1 MMFNVEHISV
11 LDDPSE
17 WCRQLLSPEGL
28 SPELVADFTAKVE
41 ALISSCKGMEGQ
53 SIKVIFTGRHGQSLH
68 NLLAIQHGGYDQAHI
83 VQPVVDPPL
92 TDAGQEQTRAIGINL
107 QKACERGLREPEVHF
122 TSPLT
127 RCCQTMFNEWGWCA
141 VPSQTLS
148 ATFIEGLREHLILHD
163 WNRRRSLSRLKENWP
178 TYVVPSDMTEADQLF
193 LAQWEMGRDET
204 EEELLARTSVA
215 LQHIL
220 HASEGKTYISVTSHS
235 GAIRGLQNAANA
247 PRNDLKPGELVPL
260 VIRVTEKCG

>member
-1 MMFNVEHISV
+1 
-11 LDDPSE
+11 
-17 WCRQLLSPEGL
+17 
-28 SPELVADFTAKVE
+28 
-41 ALISSCKGMEGQ
+41 
-53 SIKVIFTGRHGQSLH
+53 
-68 NLLAIQHGGYDQAHI
+68 

-148 ATFIEGLREHLILHD
+148 ATFIEVLLLHRCISRTKRQGLREHLILHD

-178 TYVVPSDMTEADQLF
+178 TYVVPSDMTEVDQLF

-220 HASEGKTYISVTSHS
+220 HASEGKTCALGLTHSSPMVTNSRNELCHEKADSPDISVTSHS